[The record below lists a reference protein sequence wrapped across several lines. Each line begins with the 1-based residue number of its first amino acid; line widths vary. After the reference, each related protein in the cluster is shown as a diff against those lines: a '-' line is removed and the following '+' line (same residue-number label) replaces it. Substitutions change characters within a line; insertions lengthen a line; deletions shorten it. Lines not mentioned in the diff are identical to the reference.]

1 MMLTFTHLTWDVF
14 SILFIVFIIS
24 VAFQLIYVVFVF
36 ARFAFYSEKKI
47 EKPTYIP
54 VSIIIAARNESDNLY
69 ENLPHILTQ
78 DYPEFEVII
87 VNNQS
92 VDDSV
97 WLLKALCLEHKNLRV
112 VELPKNKHLL
122 PGKKLPITLGVKA
135 AKYEQMVFTD
145 ADCKPASNQWLRIMS
160 ESFSEKKQIVL
171 GFAPYFK
178 TKGIINRIIRYDTAF
193 IGVSY
198 LSMAL
203 AKLPYMGVG
212 RNMAYTKKVFE
223 AVNGFKSHYA
233 LPSGD
238 DDLFVQ
244 EAAVNQNYTIQISPE
259 TYCYSNAAPT
269 WKSWVRQKTRHY
281 STSSRYNFIKK
292 ALLGIY
298 PISLLLAWLT
308 CFILLMDSERI
319 LVTLLLFGIMI
330 VVKWLVQGKC
340 LRKLN
345 EKGFALTFP
354 LWDLGHAL
362 LMPMLY
368 NFSDHKRYKKW

>member
-1 MMLTFTHLTWDVF
+1 MFFPTHWSWDFF
-14 SILFIVFIIS
+14 SVIFLIFLFF
-24 VAFQLIYVVFVF
+24 VAIQLSYVVFIF
-36 ARFAFYSEKKI
+36 LRLAFFKEKKSVASTLMPI
-47 EKPTYIP
+47 
-54 VSIIIAARNESDNLY
+54 SIIIAARNESDNLY
-69 ENLPHILTQ
+69 DNLPFILTQ

-92 VDDSV
+92 VDDSA
-97 WLLKALCLEHKNLRV
+97 WLLKALCIQHKNLKV
-112 VELPKNKHLL
+112 VEIAKNKHLL

-135 AKYEQMVFTD
+135 AKYEKMVFTD

-160 ESFSEKKQIVL
+160 ETFTENKQIIL
-171 GFAPYFK
+171 GYAPYFR

-198 LSMAL
+198 LSFAL
-203 AKLPYMGVG
+203 AKIPYMGVG
-212 RNMAYTKKVFE
+212 RNLAYTKKVFE
-223 AVNGFKSHYA
+223 SVRGFKSHYS

-238 DDLFVQ
+238 DDLFIQ
-244 EAAVNQNYTIQISPE
+244 EAAANQNYTIQISPE
-259 TYCYSNAAPT
+259 TFCYSKASET
-269 WKSWVRQKTRHY
+269 WKGWVRQKTRHY
-281 STSSRYNFIKK
+281 STSSRYKVIKK

-308 CFILLMDSERI
+308 FVILLFNAKWFAISLI
-319 LVTLLLFGIMI
+319 LFGSMLI
-330 VVKWLVQGKC
+330 VKWLIQGKC
-340 LRKLN
+340 LRTLN
-345 EKGFALTFP
+345 EKGFALAFP

>member
-1 MMLTFTHLTWDVF
+1 MLFPTHWSWDLF
-14 SILFIVFIIS
+14 SVIFLIFFFF
-24 VAFQLIYVVFVF
+24 VAIQLSYVVFIF
-36 ARFAFYSEKKI
+36 LRLAFFKEKKTVASTLLPI
-47 EKPTYIP
+47 
-54 VSIIIAARNESDNLY
+54 SIIIAARNESDNLY
-69 ENLPHILTQ
+69 DNLPFILTQ

-92 VDDSV
+92 VDESA
-97 WLLKALCLEHKNLRV
+97 WLLKALCLQHKNLKV
-112 VELPKNKHLL
+112 VEIGKNKHLL

-135 AKYEQMVFTD
+135 AKYEKMVFTD

-160 ESFSEKKQIVL
+160 ETFTEKNQIIL
-171 GFAPYFK
+171 GYAPYFR

-193 IGVSY
+193 IGASY
-198 LSMAL
+198 LSFAL
-203 AKLPYMGVG
+203 AKIPYMGVG
-212 RNMAYTKKVFE
+212 RNLAYTKKVFE
-223 AVNGFKSHYA
+223 SVRGFKSHYS

-238 DDLFVQ
+238 DDLFIQ

-259 TYCYSNAAPT
+259 TFCYSKASET
-269 WKSWVRQKTRHY
+269 WKGWVRQKTRHY
-281 STSSRYNFIKK
+281 STSSRYKVIKK

-298 PISLLLAWLT
+298 PISLLLVWLT
-308 CFILLMDSERI
+308 FVILLFNAKWFAISLI
-319 LVTLLLFGIMI
+319 LFGFMI
-330 VVKWLVQGKC
+330 IVKWLIQGKC
-340 LRKLN
+340 LRTLN

>member
-1 MMLTFTHLTWDVF
+1 MSIFDHWSWDFF
-14 SILFIVFIIS
+14 SILFLFFAAFVGIQLLY
-24 VAFQLIYVVFVF
+24 VALIFV
-36 ARFAFYSEKKI
+36 RLAFYKK
-47 EKPTYIP
+47 KKGIP
-54 VSIIIAARNESDNLY
+54 LGYAPISIIIAARNESDNLY
-69 ENLPHILTQ
+69 DNLPFILTQ

-92 VDDSV
+92 VDDSA
-97 WLLKALCLEHKNLRV
+97 WLLKALCLQHKNLKV
-112 VELPKNKHLL
+112 VEIGKNKHLL

-135 AKYEQMVFTD
+135 AKYEKMVFTD

-160 ESFSEKKQIVL
+160 ETFTENHQIIL
-171 GFAPYFK
+171 GYAPYFR

-193 IGVSY
+193 IGASY
-198 LSMAL
+198 LSFAL
-203 AKLPYMGVG
+203 AKIPYMGVG
-212 RNMAYTKKVFE
+212 RNLAYTKKVFE
-223 AVNGFKSHYA
+223 SVRGFKSHYS

-238 DDLFVQ
+238 DDLFIQ

-259 TYCYSNAAPT
+259 TFCYSKASET

-298 PISLLLAWLT
+298 PLSLLLSWLS
-308 CFILLMDSERI
+308 CVILLFDSR
-319 LVTLLLFGIMI
+319 LFGITLFLFGLMLL
-330 VVKWLVQGKC
+330 VKWLIQGKC
-340 LRKLN
+340 LRQLN
-345 EKGFALTFP
+345 EKSFVYTFP

-362 LMPMLY
+362 LMPLLY

>member
-1 MMLTFTHLTWDVF
+1 MFFPTHWSWDFF
-14 SILFIVFIIS
+14 SVIFLIFLFF
-24 VAFQLIYVVFVF
+24 VAIQLSYVVFIF
-36 ARFAFYSEKKI
+36 LRLAFFKEKKAVASTLMPI
-47 EKPTYIP
+47 
-54 VSIIIAARNESDNLY
+54 SIIIAARNESDNLY
-69 ENLPHILTQ
+69 DNLPFILTQ

-92 VDDSV
+92 VDDSA
-97 WLLKALCLEHKNLRV
+97 WLLKALCIQHKNLKV
-112 VELPKNKHLL
+112 VEIAKNKHLL

-135 AKYEQMVFTD
+135 AKYEKMVFTD

-160 ESFSEKKQIVL
+160 ETFTEKNQIIL
-171 GFAPYFK
+171 GYAPYFR

-193 IGVSY
+193 IGASY
-198 LSMAL
+198 LSFAL
-203 AKLPYMGVG
+203 AKIPYMGVG
-212 RNMAYTKKVFE
+212 RNLAYTKKVFE
-223 AVNGFKSHYA
+223 SVRGFKSHYS

-238 DDLFVQ
+238 DDLFIQ

-259 TYCYSNAAPT
+259 TFCYSKASET
-269 WKSWVRQKTRHY
+269 WKGWVRQKTRHY
-281 STSSRYNFIKK
+281 STSSRYKVIKK

-308 CFILLMDSERI
+308 FVILLFNAKWFAISLI
-319 LVTLLLFGIMI
+319 LFGSMLI
-330 VVKWLVQGKC
+330 VKWLIQGKC
-340 LRKLN
+340 LRTLN
-345 EKGFALTFP
+345 EKGFALAFP

>member
-1 MMLTFTHLTWDVF
+1 MFFPTHWSWDFF
-14 SILFIVFIIS
+14 SVIFLIFLFF
-24 VAFQLIYVVFVF
+24 VAIQLSYVVFIF
-36 ARFAFYSEKKI
+36 LRLAFFKEKKAVASTLMPI
-47 EKPTYIP
+47 
-54 VSIIIAARNESDNLY
+54 SIIIAARNESDNLY
-69 ENLPHILTQ
+69 DNLPFILTQ

-92 VDDSV
+92 VDDSA
-97 WLLKALCLEHKNLRV
+97 WLLKALCLQHKNLKV
-112 VELPKNKHLL
+112 VEIGKNKHLL

-135 AKYEQMVFTD
+135 AKYEKMVFTD

-160 ESFSEKKQIVL
+160 ETFTEKNQIIL
-171 GFAPYFK
+171 GYAPYFR

-193 IGVSY
+193 IGASY
-198 LSMAL
+198 LSFAL
-203 AKLPYMGVG
+203 AKIPYMGVG
-212 RNMAYTKKVFE
+212 RNLAYTKKVFE
-223 AVNGFKSHYA
+223 SVRGFKSHYS

-238 DDLFVQ
+238 DDLFIQ

-259 TYCYSNAAPT
+259 TFCYSKASET
-269 WKSWVRQKTRHY
+269 WKGWVRQKTRHY
-281 STSSRYNFIKK
+281 STSSRYKVIKK

-308 CFILLMDSERI
+308 FVILLFNAKWFAISLI
-319 LVTLLLFGIMI
+319 LFGSMLI
-330 VVKWLVQGKC
+330 VKWLIQGKC
-340 LRKLN
+340 LRTLN
-345 EKGFALTFP
+345 EKGFALAFP

>member
-1 MMLTFTHLTWDVF
+1 MFFPTHWSWDFF
-14 SILFIVFIIS
+14 SVIFLIFLFF
-24 VAFQLIYVVFVF
+24 VAIQLSYVVFIF
-36 ARFAFYSEKKI
+36 LRLAFFKEKKAVASTLMPI
-47 EKPTYIP
+47 
-54 VSIIIAARNESDNLY
+54 SIIIAARNESDNLY
-69 ENLPHILTQ
+69 DNLPFILTQ

-92 VDDSV
+92 VDDSA
-97 WLLKALCLEHKNLRV
+97 WLLKALCIQHKNLKV
-112 VELPKNKHLL
+112 VEIGKNKHLL

-135 AKYEQMVFTD
+135 AKYEKMVFTD

-160 ESFSEKKQIVL
+160 ETFTENKQIIL
-171 GFAPYFK
+171 GYAPYFR

-198 LSMAL
+198 LSFAL
-203 AKLPYMGVG
+203 AKMPYMGVG
-212 RNMAYTKKVFE
+212 RNLAYTKKVFE
-223 AVNGFKSHYA
+223 SVRGFKSHYS

-238 DDLFVQ
+238 DDLFIQ

-259 TYCYSNAAPT
+259 TFCYSKASET
-269 WKSWVRQKTRHY
+269 WKGWVRQKTRHY
-281 STSSRYNFIKK
+281 STSSRYKVIKK

-308 CFILLMDSERI
+308 FVILLFNAKWFAISLI
-319 LVTLLLFGIMI
+319 LFGSMLI
-330 VVKWLVQGKC
+330 VKWLIQGKC
-340 LRKLN
+340 LRTLN
-345 EKGFALTFP
+345 EKGFALAFP

>member
-1 MMLTFTHLTWDVF
+1 MFFPTHWSWDFF
-14 SILFIVFIIS
+14 SVIFLIFLFF
-24 VAFQLIYVVFVF
+24 VAIQLSYVVFIF
-36 ARFAFYSEKKI
+36 LRLAFFKEKKSVASTLMPI
-47 EKPTYIP
+47 
-54 VSIIIAARNESDNLY
+54 SIIIAARNESDNLY
-69 ENLPHILTQ
+69 DNLPFILTQ

-92 VDDSV
+92 VDDSA
-97 WLLKALCLEHKNLRV
+97 WLLKALCIQHKNLKV
-112 VELPKNKHLL
+112 VEIAKNKHLL

-135 AKYEQMVFTD
+135 AKYEKMVFTD

-160 ESFSEKKQIVL
+160 ETFTENKQIIL
-171 GFAPYFK
+171 GYAPYFR

-198 LSMAL
+198 LSFAL
-203 AKLPYMGVG
+203 AKIPYMGVG
-212 RNMAYTKKVFE
+212 RNLAYSKKVFE
-223 AVNGFKSHYA
+223 SVRGFKSHYS

-238 DDLFVQ
+238 DDLFIQ

-259 TYCYSNAAPT
+259 TFCYSKASET
-269 WKSWVRQKTRHY
+269 WKGWVRQKTRHY
-281 STSSRYNFIKK
+281 STSSRYKVIKK

-298 PISLLLAWLT
+298 PISLLLVWLT
-308 CFILLMDSERI
+308 FVILLFNTKWFAISLI
-319 LVTLLLFGIMI
+319 LFGSMLI
-330 VVKWLVQGKC
+330 VKWLIQGKC
-340 LRKLN
+340 LRTLN
-345 EKGFALTFP
+345 EKGFALAFP

>member
-1 MMLTFTHLTWDVF
+1 MLFPTHWSWDLF
-14 SILFIVFIIS
+14 SVIFLIFLFF
-24 VAFQLIYVVFVF
+24 VAIQLSYVVFIF
-36 ARFAFYSEKKI
+36 LRLAFFKEKKAVASTLMPI
-47 EKPTYIP
+47 
-54 VSIIIAARNESDNLY
+54 SIIIAARNESDNLY
-69 ENLPHILTQ
+69 DNLPFILTQ

-92 VDDSV
+92 VDDSA
-97 WLLKALCLEHKNLRV
+97 WLLKALCLQHKNLKV
-112 VELPKNKHLL
+112 VEIGKNKHLL

-135 AKYEQMVFTD
+135 AKYEKMVFTD

-160 ESFSEKKQIVL
+160 ESFTENNQIIL
-171 GFAPYFK
+171 GYAPYFR

-198 LSMAL
+198 LSFAL
-203 AKLPYMGVG
+203 VKMPYMGVG
-212 RNMAYTKKVFE
+212 RNLAYSKKVFE
-223 AVNGFKSHYA
+223 SVRGFKSHYS

-238 DDLFVQ
+238 DDLFIQ

-259 TYCYSNAAPT
+259 TFCYSKASET
-269 WKSWVRQKTRHY
+269 WKGWVRQKTRHY
-281 STSSRYNFIKK
+281 STSSRYKVIKK

-298 PISLLLAWLT
+298 PISLLLVWLT
-308 CFILLMDSERI
+308 FVILLFNAKWFAISLI
-319 LVTLLLFGIMI
+319 LFGCMLI
-330 VVKWLVQGKC
+330 VKWLIQGKC
-340 LRKLN
+340 LRTLN
-345 EKGFALTFP
+345 EKGFALAFP

>member
-1 MMLTFTHLTWDVF
+1 MFFPTHWSWDFF
-14 SILFIVFIIS
+14 SVIFLIFLFF
-24 VAFQLIYVVFVF
+24 VAIQLSYVVFIF
-36 ARFAFYSEKKI
+36 LRLAFFKEKKTVASTLMPI
-47 EKPTYIP
+47 
-54 VSIIIAARNESDNLY
+54 SIIIAARNESDNLY
-69 ENLPHILTQ
+69 DNLPFILTQ

-92 VDDSV
+92 VDDSA
-97 WLLKALCLEHKNLRV
+97 WLLKALCIQHKNLKV
-112 VELPKNKHLL
+112 VEIAKNKHLL

-135 AKYEQMVFTD
+135 AKYEKMVFTD

-160 ESFSEKKQIVL
+160 ETFTEKNQIIL
-171 GFAPYFK
+171 GYAPYFR

-193 IGVSY
+193 IGASY
-198 LSMAL
+198 LSFAL
-203 AKLPYMGVG
+203 AKIPYMGVG
-212 RNMAYTKKVFE
+212 RNLAYTKKVFE
-223 AVNGFKSHYA
+223 SVRGFKSHYS

-238 DDLFVQ
+238 DDLFIQ

-259 TYCYSNAAPT
+259 TFCYSKASET
-269 WKSWVRQKTRHY
+269 WKGWVRQKTRHY
-281 STSSRYNFIKK
+281 STSSRYKVIKK

-308 CFILLMDSERI
+308 FVILLFNAKWFAISLI
-319 LVTLLLFGIMI
+319 LFGSMI
-330 VVKWLVQGKC
+330 IVKWLIQGKC

-345 EKGFALTFP
+345 EKGFALAFP

>member
-1 MMLTFTHLTWDVF
+1 MFFPTHWSWDLF
-14 SILFIVFIIS
+14 SVIFLIFFFF
-24 VAFQLIYVVFVF
+24 VAIQLSYVVFIF
-36 ARFAFYSEKKI
+36 LRLAFFKEKKTVASTLMPI
-47 EKPTYIP
+47 
-54 VSIIIAARNESDNLY
+54 SIIIAARNESDNLY
-69 ENLPHILTQ
+69 DNLPFILTQ

-92 VDDSV
+92 VDESA
-97 WLLKALCLEHKNLRV
+97 WLLKALCLQHKNLKV
-112 VELPKNKHLL
+112 VEIGKNKHLL

-135 AKYEQMVFTD
+135 AKYEKMVFTD

-160 ESFSEKKQIVL
+160 ETFTENHQIIL
-171 GFAPYFK
+171 GYAPYFR

-198 LSMAL
+198 LSFAL
-203 AKLPYMGVG
+203 AKMPYMGVG
-212 RNMAYTKKVFE
+212 RNLAYTKKVFE
-223 AVNGFKSHYA
+223 SVRGFKSHYS

-238 DDLFVQ
+238 DDLFIQ

-259 TYCYSNAAPT
+259 TFCYSKASET
-269 WKSWVRQKTRHY
+269 WKGWVRQKTRHY
-281 STSSRYNFIKK
+281 STSSRYKVIKK

-298 PISLLLAWLT
+298 PISLLLVWLT
-308 CFILLMDSERI
+308 FVILLFNAKWFAISLI
-319 LVTLLLFGIMI
+319 LFGCMLI
-330 VVKWLVQGKC
+330 VKWLIQGKC
-340 LRKLN
+340 LRTLN
-345 EKGFALTFP
+345 EKGFALAFP

>member
-1 MMLTFTHLTWDVF
+1 MFFPTHWSWDLF
-14 SILFIVFIIS
+14 SVIFLIFLFF
-24 VAFQLIYVVFVF
+24 VAIQLSYVVFIF
-36 ARFAFYSEKKI
+36 LRLAFFKEKKAVASTLMPI
-47 EKPTYIP
+47 
-54 VSIIIAARNESDNLY
+54 SIIIAARNESDNLY
-69 ENLPHILTQ
+69 DNLPFILTQ

-92 VDDSV
+92 VDDSA
-97 WLLKALCLEHKNLRV
+97 WLLKALCLQHKNLKV
-112 VELPKNKHLL
+112 VEIGKNKHLL

-135 AKYEQMVFTD
+135 AKYEKMVFTD

-160 ESFSEKKQIVL
+160 ESFTENNQIIL
-171 GFAPYFK
+171 GYAPYFR

-198 LSMAL
+198 LSFAL
-203 AKLPYMGVG
+203 AKMPYMGVG
-212 RNMAYTKKVFE
+212 RNLAYTKKVFE
-223 AVNGFKSHYA
+223 SVRGFKSHYS

-238 DDLFVQ
+238 DDLFIQ

-259 TYCYSNAAPT
+259 TFCYSKASET
-269 WKSWVRQKTRHY
+269 WKGWVRQKTRHY
-281 STSSRYNFIKK
+281 STSSRYKVIKK

-298 PISLLLAWLT
+298 PISLLLVWLT
-308 CFILLMDSERI
+308 FVILLFNAKWFAISLI
-319 LVTLLLFGIMI
+319 LFGCMLI
-330 VVKWLVQGKC
+330 VKWLIQGKC
-340 LRKLN
+340 LRTLN
-345 EKGFALTFP
+345 EKGFALAFP

>member
-1 MMLTFTHLTWDVF
+1 MLFPTHWSWDFF
-14 SILFIVFIIS
+14 SVIFLIFLFF
-24 VAFQLIYVVFVF
+24 VAIQLSYVVFIF
-36 ARFAFYSEKKI
+36 LRLAFFKEKKTVASTLMPI
-47 EKPTYIP
+47 
-54 VSIIIAARNESDNLY
+54 SIIIAARNESDNLY
-69 ENLPHILTQ
+69 DNLPFILTQ

-92 VDDSV
+92 VDDST
-97 WLLKALCLEHKNLRV
+97 WLLKALCLQHKNLKV
-112 VELPKNKHLL
+112 VEISKNKHLL

-135 AKYEQMVFTD
+135 AKYEKMVFTD

-160 ESFSEKKQIVL
+160 ETFTEKNQIVL
-171 GFAPYFK
+171 GYAPYFR

-198 LSMAL
+198 LSFAL
-203 AKLPYMGVG
+203 AKMPYMGVG
-212 RNMAYTKKVFE
+212 RNLAYTKKVFE
-223 AVNGFKSHYA
+223 SVRGFKSHYS

-238 DDLFVQ
+238 DDLFIQ

-259 TYCYSNAAPT
+259 TFCYSKAAET
-269 WKSWVRQKTRHY
+269 WKGWVRQKTRHY
-281 STSSRYNFIKK
+281 STSSRYKVIKK

-298 PISLLLAWLT
+298 PISLLLVWLT
-308 CFILLMDSERI
+308 FVILLFNVKWFAISLI
-319 LVTLLLFGIMI
+319 LFGCMLI
-330 VVKWLVQGKC
+330 VKWLIQGKC
-340 LRKLN
+340 LRTLN
-345 EKGFALTFP
+345 EKGFALAFP

>member
-1 MMLTFTHLTWDVF
+1 MLFPTHWSWDFF
-14 SILFIVFIIS
+14 SVIFLIFLFF
-24 VAFQLIYVVFVF
+24 VAIQLSYVVFIF
-36 ARFAFYSEKKI
+36 LRLAFFKEKK
-47 EKPTYIP
+47 P
-54 VSIIIAARNESDNLY
+54 VASTLLPISIIIAARNESDNLY
-69 ENLPHILTQ
+69 DNLPFILTQ

-92 VDDSV
+92 VDDSA
-97 WLLKALCLEHKNLRV
+97 WLLKALCLQHKNLKV
-112 VELPKNKHLL
+112 VEIGKNKHLL

-135 AKYEQMVFTD
+135 AKYEKMVFTD

-160 ESFSEKKQIVL
+160 ETFTENKQIIL
-171 GFAPYFK
+171 GYAPYFK

-198 LSMAL
+198 LSFAL
-203 AKLPYMGVG
+203 AKIPYMGVG
-212 RNMAYTKKVFE
+212 RNLAYTKKVFE
-223 AVNGFKSHYA
+223 SVRGFKSHYS

-238 DDLFVQ
+238 DDLFIQ

-259 TYCYSNAAPT
+259 TFCYSKASET
-269 WKSWVRQKTRHY
+269 WKGWVRQKTRHY
-281 STSSRYNFIKK
+281 STSSRYKVIKK

-298 PISLLLAWLT
+298 PISLLLVWLT
-308 CFILLMDSERI
+308 FVILLFNAKWFAISLI
-319 LVTLLLFGIMI
+319 LFGFMI
-330 VVKWLVQGKC
+330 IVKWLIQGKC
-340 LRKLN
+340 LRTLN
-345 EKGFALTFP
+345 EKGFALAFP